1 MKSLIRSRQGC
12 WTCRLRKKKCD
23 ERQPLCSTCEW
34 LSITCYGYGP
44 RPEWMDGGP
53 QEKAVVQEFKQIV
66 KSTSRR
72 KQGFFDRGNGDTV
85 RRGREIAPRATPP
98 GTETPGAGAGTPSA
112 ENEAGGGGGTPVG
125 GSSLGSVSA
134 EESTLLMNFL
144 DEIFPLQYPVY
155 KPDLLEGGR
164 GWLLQLLLR
173 TKPLYH
179 AALALSSYHLMIS
192 GLSMISAECRVF
204 SAVKKEERLAMCLEE
219 VQRTIRD
226 VQVFTKERSHNA
238 LGLLASVVQL
248 VFLELFA
255 GDRSAWMIHLD
266 AAVDMFQKG
275 RRDELLH
282 CGLTQKSKAL
292 IQHGMPLGHFDPA
305 DDGATI
311 VQEVVTF
318 RFMEAT
324 IIWLDLI
331 ASITSGASPTL
342 LQVHSETFRPHS
354 PTKLEKIVGCPNWL
368 AIQIGRT
375 ADLHA
380 RMADAQRLGMRV
392 DRARLLQEYDSI
404 HAEIQSG
411 VEETT
416 KSKSGSS
423 VLSVFI
429 PAMVFPHMAIIY
441 LHLVVH
447 GFQELDRL
455 GGVLSEAMQILR
467 NEVPCNVLSAMIAP
481 LFIIGCVAR
490 QDGEQGYIRTVLS
503 AAPVIQPLLK
513 HRSRILPALEEV
525 WIGRQTPGFG
535 WGDAIRRCGD
545 LLLV

>member
-53 QEKAVVQEFKQIV
+53 QEKAVVHELKQIV

-72 KQGFFDRGNGDTV
+72 KQGFILGRDRDGRG
-85 RRGREIAPRATPP
+85 GRELAPRGQGSPGAPP
-98 GTETPGAGAGTPSA
+98 SGAGSETPNAESSEGT
-112 ENEAGGGGGTPVG
+112 TPVG
-125 GSSLGSVSA
+125 AGGSSFRAVSA

-155 KPDLLEGGR
+155 KPDILEGGR
-164 GWLLQLLLR
+164 GWLLHLLLR

-192 GLSMISAECRVF
+192 GFSTISPKCRVF
-204 SAVKKEERLAMCLEE
+204 SVVKKEERLAMCLEE

-226 VQVFTKERSHNA
+226 VQVFTKERTHNA

-248 VFLELFA
+248 VFFELFA
-255 GDRSAWMIHLD
+255 DDRSAWMIHLD
-266 AAVDMFQKG
+266 AAVDMFRKG

-282 CGLTQKSKAL
+282 CGLSQKSKTL

-331 ASITSGASPTL
+331 ASITSGVSPTL
-342 LQVHSETFRPHS
+342 LQVHSHTFRPHS

-368 AIQIGRT
+368 VIHIGQT

-380 RMADAQRLGMRV
+380 RMADAQRLGMETESTRT
-392 DRARLLQEYDSI
+392 RFLQEYDSI
-404 HAEIQSG
+404 RDKIQSG
-411 VEETT
+411 LVDTR
-416 KSKSGSS
+416 KSPTSG
-423 VLSVFI
+423 LSAPI
-429 PAMVFPHMAIIY
+429 PAMVFPHMAVIY

-447 GFQELDRL
+447 GFQDLDRL
-455 GGVLSEAMQILR
+455 GGVISEAMQILQ
-467 NEVPCNVLSAMIAP
+467 NEVPCNLLSAMIAP

-490 QDGEQGYIRTVLS
+490 QDWEQGYIRTVLS
-503 AAPVIQPLLK
+503 SAPVIQPLLK
-513 HRSRILPALEEV
+513 HRSRVLPALENV
-525 WIGRQTPGFG
+525 WIGRQTPGFT
-535 WGDAIRRCGD
+535 WSDAIRACGD
-545 LLLV
+545 LLLT

>member
-1 MKSLIRSRQGC
+1 
-12 WTCRLRKKKCD
+12 
-23 ERQPLCSTCEW
+23 
-34 LSITCYGYGP
+34 
-44 RPEWMDGGP
+44 MDGGP

-248 VFLELFA
+248 VFLEVFLVVGTKRSGANLANQLFA

-275 RRDELLH
+275 CRDELLH

-392 DRARLLQEYDSI
+392 DRARLLQEYNSI

-423 VLSVFI
+423 VLSVPI

-481 LFIIGCVAR
+481 LFIIGCVTR

-525 WIGRQTPGFG
+525 WIGRQTLGFG